1 MATRTLACPGLI
13 FVGLHSL
20 RWPFAWS
27 ILQGAAWE
35 SANGPGMNLQLFL
48 AYCLAVAILIVIPG
62 PIVTLVVANSLSHGS
77 RSGLATVAGASI
89 GNAILLGATA
99 VGLVAFFALLS
110 EIFEVVRWAGAGYL
124 IWLGVK
130 AWLAHGAQELAIV
143 PAAERSS
150 RVLFLQG
157 FLIGITNP
165 KAIVFYIAFLPQFI
179 DSHLPAGPQLLVM
192 TGTMIVMA
200 LLSDSAYALLA
211 GRARIWFTAPGRR
224 RLQNRITGTLLIGVA
239 CGLLLARRAN

>member
-1 MATRTLACPGLI
+1 MCSASFTPEKSLNGRTW
-13 FVGLHSL
+13 V
-20 RWPFAWS
+20 
-27 ILQGAAWE
+27 
-35 SANGPGMNLQLFL
+35 SAYGPEMNLHLFL
-48 AYCLAVAILIVIPG
+48 AYCLAVAILVLIPG

-99 VGLVAFFALLS
+99 VGLVAFFTLLG
-110 EIFEVVRWAGAGYL
+110 EIFQVVRWAGAGYL

-130 AWLAHGAQELAIV
+130 AWQAHSGQEPLIL
-143 PAAERSS
+143 PAAQRSS
-150 RVLFLQG
+150 RVVFLQG
-157 FLIGITNP
+157 FLVGITNP
-165 KAIVFYIAFLPQFI
+165 KAIVFYIAFLPQFL

-200 LLSDSAYALLA
+200 LLSDSGYALLA

-224 RLQNRITGTLLIGVA
+224 RLQSRITGTLLIGVA
-239 CGLLLARRAN
+239 CGLLLARRAS